1 MKEETIW
8 LADYEFS
15 GRVPNSGHVAA
26 VAVCTAMEISQVFS
40 LTDSVIGEALRIL
53 DGDWDRECLLKI
65 LENCSFSKSEEVPL

>member
-8 LADYEFS
+8 LADYEFF
-15 GRVPNSGHVAA
+15 GRVPNNGHVAA
-26 VAVCTAMEISQVFS
+26 VAVCTAMEIRQIFS
-40 LTDSVIGEALRIL
+40 LTDGVIGEALRIL